1 MRYILTFRIH
11 MTEVEKKNN
20 KTEIYKNKL
29 KIFLHIF
36 IILIKIKKTIFLR
49 FKH

>member
-11 MTEVEKKNN
+11 MTEVEKNN

-36 IILIKIKKTIFLR
+36 IILIKIKKKKNYFFTI
-49 FKH
+49 